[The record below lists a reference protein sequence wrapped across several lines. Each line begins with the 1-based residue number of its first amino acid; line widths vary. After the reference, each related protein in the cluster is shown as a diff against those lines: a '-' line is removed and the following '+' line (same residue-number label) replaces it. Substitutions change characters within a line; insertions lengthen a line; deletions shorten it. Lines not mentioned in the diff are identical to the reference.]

1 MADTLRVSG
10 ATKAHVVRLHKSLKL
25 PVDSILREALR
36 LYDQSM
42 RVSEIPLLVVPTRQD
57 PEPEIVDTDNESEES
72 DGDEEVGEAEET
84 EAESEEAEAEGE
96 SSEADEDHVHYCP
109 ECSGYGCEVCGGS
122 GLANE

>member
-84 EAESEEAEAEGE
+84 EAESEEAEAE
-96 SSEADEDHVHYCP
+96 EDHVHYCP

-122 GLANE
+122 GLASE